1 MNVSKITPNF
11 KGLMRFD
18 AERLAINTDQIT
30 HIEEKNKSSKTP
42 QTLIYLANEEYI
54 KVPYSYT
61 EIIDAYAK
69 ATHTP
74 NKDFDEGRFFPG

>member
-18 AERLAINTDQIT
+18 AEKLAINTDQIT
-30 HIEEKNKSSKTP
+30 HIEEKNKSTKNP
-42 QTLIYLANEEYI
+42 QTLIYLSNEEYI

-61 EIIDAYAK
+61 EIIDAYTK
-69 ATHTP
+69 ATRTQD
-74 NKDFDEGRFFPG
+74 KDIDEGRFFPG